1 MKQLSIGLAL
11 AGLVLLAWLAYR
23 AATPTSGLTSV
34 TGGEQQTSEF
44 ASDDL
49 PAESAFTNGLSKAPG
64 AGGARRSSA
73 GSNLS
78 GARTGTFAAGG
89 VMGPQDVS
97 PPAGSSE
104 VRVLVPAGNEEL
116 SPEEEAQRIAARQL
130 HYEENQEKRDF
141 ENPDS
146 APPTRQT
153 PAAPTE
159 RKPDSEAF

>member
-78 GARTGTFAAGG
+78 GG

-97 PPAGSSE
+97 PAAGSSE